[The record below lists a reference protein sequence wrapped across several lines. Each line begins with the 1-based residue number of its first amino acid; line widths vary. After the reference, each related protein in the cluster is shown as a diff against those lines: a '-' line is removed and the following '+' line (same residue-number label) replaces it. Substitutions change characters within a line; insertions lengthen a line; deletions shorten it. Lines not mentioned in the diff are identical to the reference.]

1 MPSGIHEYK
10 LDLDDSIGEQ
20 ALLTPLKKH
29 VSPSRLHDPDANEWW
44 YIFMLQFL
52 LWWSLS
58 SIFDSIP
65 LLISISSSDWLSLLY
80 FYLIETLIG
89 ALIYVIAIPRT
100 NEKLRKFIGIVVICS
115 GVWGC
120 LTILTNGIQSA
131 FGIQPI
137 FVYALTVILTGS
149 LGIFHH
155 NMHRQDYLL
164 DQLL

>member
-10 LDLDDSIGEQ
+10 LDMDDSFGDQ
-20 ALLTPLKKH
+20 ALLTPLKKQIL
-29 VSPSRLHDPDANEWW
+29 PSRYADLGANEWW

-65 LLISISSSDWLSLLY
+65 TLLSISSDDWNVLLY
-80 FYLIETLIG
+80 FYLLESLVG
-89 ALIYVIAIPRT
+89 GVIYVLPIPRT
-100 NEKLRKFIGIVVICS
+100 NEKLRKFMGIVVLCS

-120 LTILTNGIQSA
+120 LTILTNTLNSALGIH
-131 FGIQPI
+131 PL
-137 FVYALTVILTGS
+137 FVYGSTVIITGS

>member
-1 MPSGIHEYK
+1 MSTGVHEYK
-10 LDLDDSIGEQ
+10 LDMDDSFGDQ
-20 ALLTPLKKH
+20 ALLTPLKKRI
-29 VSPSRLHDPDANEWW
+29 SSTPYSDLGDRERW
-44 YIFMLQFL
+44 YIFTLQFL

-65 LLISISSSDWLSLLY
+65 SLLSIPDTDWISLLY
-80 FYLIETLIG
+80 FYSGENLLG
-89 ALIYVIAIPRT
+89 AILYVVQIPRM

-115 GVWGC
+115 GIWGC
-120 LTILTNGIQSA
+120 LTILTKAIQNGV
-131 FGIQPI
+131 GIHPMFI
-137 FVYALTVILTGS
+137 YSLTVVLTGS